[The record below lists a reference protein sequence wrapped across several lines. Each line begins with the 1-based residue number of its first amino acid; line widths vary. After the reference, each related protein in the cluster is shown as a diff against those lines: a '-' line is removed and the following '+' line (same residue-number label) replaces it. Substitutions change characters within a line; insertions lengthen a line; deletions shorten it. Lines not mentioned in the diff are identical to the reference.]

1 MKEQLKHLAIIHR
14 NWREDPVGFV
24 YRVFNRRAGS
34 VSRGALAVVD
44 RLLSVRPS
52 SRTAALSA
60 LVLEESETLTFRL
73 NEALERAP
81 HGKRAQYFADVALHA
96 QLPGLS
102 GEFAARIGGRQGTAR
117 TLANLDFYQGRLE
130 EAIERLA
137 SAETPHRRMLERMRG
152 ERAVFHDWVPRLRA
166 VSDYRPAEA
175 TVLHL
180 LTNSVPYTSTGYT
193 YRSQSLLGAQAAEGW
208 DVHAVTRRGYPES
221 IGVLDAPESETVD
234 GVVYHRLPAAA
245 VPPGLDARLQREAEE
260 LLSLALR
267 LRPAVLHTTT
277 HFVNGLVVRAVA
289 EALGIPWVYEVR
301 GQLADTWASKH
312 GTTATSTERY
322 QRFVAREA
330 EVQRSAAAVFTLGR
344 AMRERIIRSGTPEER
359 VFILPNG
366 VGSAYLEP
374 PLEHAKAKAAVHL
387 DSDRLHI
394 GTVSSLVD
402 YEGLDDL
409 LTAYAQIAA
418 ERRDVEL
425 VIVGDGAA
433 MPRLRAHAISLGLEP
448 AAIFRGRVPARE
460 APLWHRALDVF
471 VVPRKDF
478 QVTRTVTP
486 LKPVEAMAS
495 ERPVVVADLPALTE
509 LVRPGESGLAV
520 PPEDPAALAT
530 ALRQL
535 LEDKELRM
543 SMGRHGRR
551 EVLTHRTWPRNAQIS
566 IEAYQLAMSGRSTVV
581 TVEEET
587 A

>member
-1 MKEQLKHLAIIHR
+1 MKQVLTHLGIIHR

-24 YRVFNRRAGS
+24 FRVFNRRAGRS
-34 VSRGALAVVD
+34 SRRIVGFFD
-44 RLLSVRPS
+44 RLLSLRPA
-52 SRTAALSA
+52 SRAAALAA
-60 LVLEESETLTFRL
+60 LLLAEGETLKIRL
-73 NEALERAP
+73 NEALQRAP
-81 HGKRAQYFADVALHA
+81 HGRRAQFFADVALNA

-102 GEFAARIGGRQGTAR
+102 SEFAARIGGRQGTAR

-130 EAIERLA
+130 EAIERLTH
-137 SAETPHRRMLERMRG
+137 AETPHHRTLERMRG
-152 ERAVFHDWVPRLRA
+152 EQAVFHDWEPRLTA
-166 VSDYRPAEA
+166 IADYCPRDN

-180 LTNSVPYTSTGYT
+180 LTNSIPYTSTGYT

-221 IGVLDAPESETVD
+221 IGVLDAPRREVVE
-234 GVVYHRLPAAA
+234 GVTYHRLPAAK
-245 VPPGLDARLQREAEE
+245 VPPGLDARLQLEAEE
-260 LLSLALR
+260 LLALAVE
-267 LRPAVLHTTT
+267 LRPSVLHTTT

-330 EVQRSAAAVFTLGR
+330 EVQRSADAVFTLGA
-344 AMRERIIRSGTPEER
+344 AMRERIVRNGTDPDR
-359 VFILPNG
+359 VYILPNG

-387 DSDRLHI
+387 DTDRLHI

-402 YEGLDDL
+402 YEGLEDL
-409 LTAYAQIAA
+409 LTAYAQLTA
-418 ERRDVEL
+418 ERQDVEL

-433 MPRLRAHAISLGLEP
+433 MPRLRAHTLSLGLEP
-448 AAIFRGRVPARE
+448 AAIFRGRVPSRE

-495 ERPVVVADLPALTE
+495 ERPVVVSDLPALTE
-509 LVRPGESGLAV
+509 LVHPEESGLAV
-520 PPEDPAALAT
+520 PPEDPAALAA
-530 ALRQL
+530 ALRRL
-535 LEDKELRM
+535 LSDEELRT

-551 EVLTHRTWPRNAQIS
+551 EVLTHRTWPRNAETS
-566 IEAYQLAMSGRSTVV
+566 IEAYQLAMSAARRVEA
-581 TVEEET
+581 VEEET

>member
-1 MKEQLKHLAIIHR
+1 MKQLLKHLGIIHR

-24 YRVFNRRAGS
+24 FRVFNRRAG
-34 VSRGALAVVD
+34 RLAGRIVGFFD
-44 RLLSVRPS
+44 RLLSLRPA
-52 SRTAALSA
+52 SRAAALSA
-60 LVLEESETLTFRL
+60 LLLEESETLNFRL
-73 NEALERAP
+73 HEALERAP
-81 HGKRAQYFADVALHA
+81 HGRRAQFFADVALNA

-137 SAETPHRRMLERMRG
+137 NAETPHNRMLERMRG
-152 ERAVFHDWVPRLRA
+152 ERAVFHDWEPQLA
-166 VSDYRPAEA
+166 SPADYRPQDN

-180 LTNSVPYTSTGYT
+180 LTNSIPYTSTGYT

-208 DVHAVTRRGYPES
+208 NVHAVTRRGYPES
-221 IGVLDAPESETVD
+221 IGVLDAPRCEVID
-234 GVVYHRLPAAA
+234 GVTYHRLPATK
-245 VPPGLDARLQREAEE
+245 VPPGLDARLQLEAEE
-260 LLSLALR
+260 LLALALE
-267 LRPAVLHTTT
+267 LRPSVLHTTT

-289 EALGIPWVYEVR
+289 DALGIPWVYEVR

-330 EVQRSAAAVFTLGR
+330 EVQRAANAVFTLGA
-344 AMRERIIRSGTPEER
+344 AMRERIVRNGTDPER
-359 VFILPNG
+359 VYILPNG

-374 PLEHAKAKAAVHL
+374 PMEHAKAKAAVHL
-387 DSDRLHI
+387 DTDPLHI

-418 ERRDVEL
+418 ERQDVEL

-433 MPRLRAHAISLGLEP
+433 MPGLRSHAVSLGLEP
-448 AAIFRGRVPARE
+448 AAIFRGRVPSRE
-460 APLWHRALDVF
+460 ASLWHRALDVF

-478 QVTRTVTP
+478 QVTRSVTP

-495 ERPVVVADLPALTE
+495 ERPVVVSDLPALTE

-520 PPEDPAALAT
+520 PPEDPAALAD

-535 LEDKELRM
+535 LGDKELRM
-543 SMGRHGRR
+543 SMGRHGRH
-551 EVLTHRTWPRNAQIS
+551 EVLTHRTWPGNAQIS
-566 IEAYQLAMSGRSTVV
+566 IEAYQLAMSGGSTVV